1 MEMRKRLYGEKH
13 PDVAKT
19 LNHLA

>member
-1 MEMRKRLYGEKH
+1 MRKRLDGEKH